1 MSDPTQ
7 KSRGRLV
14 GWKRIANH
22 LGCSE
27 RTARRWEREE
37 NLPVHRQHHATQST
51 VYAHL
56 EELET
61 WLQSRAPNPQPSEP
75 KMIATRSRAGM
86 LLLAVL
92 AVIFVAGLGIRGL
105 SPGANIAAAGS
116 QDAIAVDLYEQGRA
130 LWLQRGKEPNERAVK
145 LLSEAV
151 NRDPD
156 FAEAWQALASAWMT
170 LPTYSDSVAE
180 PRAFNEALF
189 AADQA
194 IRLNPDLVEVRS
206 VMASVAQ
213 ARGDWIAADQIFRDA
228 LLQDPENTMLM
239 LWLAEQYRDLGYI
252 QANQAELQE
261 ALILDPTSPVLRVAL
276 AMMQHVGPEPDV
288 AYEKLR
294 SLWDRTGVQVPTAWF
309 GIWHIYVR
317 RGDYDAADGWIAE
330 SPVPTRP
337 ALLKAFLN
345 ARRSGREVEISEV
358 VDLVREAYTDGFP
371 GWFAYTLLDHLGA
384 TDAALDIAELETETG
399 RFELSVVMF
408 DPLFPAA
415 RQTTRFERIV
425 ERLGYVEY
433 WSRNGAPDFC
443 SETPAPPICA
453 TLPE

>member
-1 MSDPTQ
+1 MSDPSQ
-7 KSRGRLV
+7 KPKGRLV

-37 NLPVHRQHHATQST
+37 NLPVHRQHHASQST

-56 EELET
+56 EELEA
-61 WLQSRAPNPQPSEP
+61 WLHSRSPDQEMPQP
-75 KMIATRSRAGM
+75 KATLARSHLGVFGLA
-86 LLLAVL
+86 LLAVL
-92 AVIFVAGLGIRGL
+92 VIVGFGVRALM
-105 SPGANIAAAGS
+105 PGPSIAESGS

-145 LLSEAV
+145 LLTEAV
-151 NRDPD
+151 GRDENY
-156 FAEAWQALASAWMT
+156 AEAWQALASAWLT
-170 LPTYSDSVAE
+170 LPTYSDSASQ
-180 PRAFNEALF
+180 PQAFNEALY

-213 ARGDWIAADQIFRDA
+213 ARGDWLAADKIFGDA
-228 LLQDPENTMLM
+228 LRQDPENTMLM

-252 QANQAELQE
+252 QANQAELQD
-261 ALILDPTSPVLRVAL
+261 ALSMDPTSPPLLVAL
-276 AMMQHVGPEPDV
+276 AMMEHVGPDPDV
-288 AYEKLR
+288 AYEKLQ
-294 SLWDRTGVQVPTAWF
+294 SLWEERGVKVPTAWF

-317 RGDYDAADGWIAE
+317 RGDYDAAEAWIKE

-337 ALLKAFLN
+337 ELLEAFLD
-345 ARRSGREVEISEV
+345 AKRDGGEAAISEV
-358 VDLVREAYTDGFP
+358 MPLIRAAYESGFA
-371 GWFAYTLLDHLGA
+371 GWFAYTLMDHLGA
-384 TDAALDIAELETETG
+384 TDAALDIAEAETDTG

-408 DPLFPAA
+408 DPMFPAA
-415 RQTTRFERIV
+415 RQTPRFERIV

-433 WSRNGAPDFC
+433 WQQRGAPDFC

-453 TLPE
+453 RFPE